1 MNAELPGSLTHS
13 SRPLDAM
20 TAAFIDIDNTLLH
33 GSSLFYLG
41 WGAWRHGYFSVGHLP
56 RFLVAGLR
64 YHWTRKERVDDVRQW
79 GDFATAFIAG
89 RDAEEIHRTAGWIYD
104 GLVADLLDASV
115 IAMAH
120 THLDRGE
127 EVWLASTTPQGM
139 ASLMAERLGFTG
151 GVGSPAEVTDGR
163 YTGRMAGPILH
174 GSAKAEAV
182 VLLAQRRGIDLTR
195 SHAYSDSIH
204 DLPLLSS
211 VGNPH
216 VVRPDRTLRRQ
227 ALQKGW
233 PIHEPPGWG
242 FHLGWRL
249 LRGLLRPMPRR

>member
-1 MNAELPGSLTHS
+1 
-13 SRPLDAM
+13 M

-79 GDFATAFIAG
+79 GDFATTFIAG
-89 RDAEEIHRTAGWIYD
+89 RDADEIHRTAGWIYE
-104 GLVADLLDASV
+104 GLVADLVDESIVALARG
-115 IAMAH
+115 
-120 THLDRGE
+120 HLDRGE

-139 ASLMAERLGFTG
+139 ATLMAERLGFTG
-151 GVGSPAEVTDGR
+151 GLGSLAEVTNSR

-174 GSAKAEAV
+174 GPAKAEAV
-182 VLLAQRRGIDLTR
+182 VHLARQRGLDLGR

-204 DLPLLSS
+204 DLPLLCS

-216 VVRPDRTLRRQ
+216 VVRPNAALRRH
-227 ALQKGW
+227 ALQNGW
-233 PIHEPPGWG
+233 PVHEPPGWG
-242 FHLGWRL
+242 LALAWKL
-249 LRGLLRPMPRR
+249 TRGLLSPLPRR

>member
-1 MNAELPGSLTHS
+1 
-13 SRPLDAM
+13 M

-56 RFLVAGLR
+56 RFLAAGLR

-79 GDFATAFIAG
+79 GDFATAFITG
-89 RDAEEIHRTAGWIYD
+89 RDADEIHRTAGWIYD
-104 GLVADLLDASV
+104 GLVADLVDDSIVALARG
-115 IAMAH
+115 
-120 THLDRGE
+120 HLDRGE

-139 ASLMAERLGFTG
+139 ATLMAERLGFTG
-151 GVGSPAEVTDGR
+151 GLGSLAEVTDGR

-174 GSAKAEAV
+174 GPAKAEAV
-182 VLLAQRRGIDLTR
+182 VHLARQRGLDLNR

-216 VVRPDRTLRRQ
+216 VVRPNAALRRH
-227 ALQKGW
+227 ALRNGW
-233 PIHEPPGWG
+233 PVHEPPGWG
-242 FHLGWRL
+242 LTLGWKL
-249 LRGLLRPMPRR
+249 ARGLLRPMPRR